1 MHSDLASY
9 DGYDAMMLG
18 DIPTTQSRVVQAE
31 MPGLFGTM
39 DDEKAVFDSI
49 NSDRSCTPRTLA
61 DDEVPA
67 PAPAPIPTPRTNRTM
82 VIGALAVVGLVL
94 GLTWLA
100 KRK

>member
-67 PAPAPIPTPRTNRTM
+67 APVVAAPNSKRTM
-82 VIGALAVVGLVL
+82 IIGALAVVGLVL

>member
-67 PAPAPIPTPRTNRTM
+67 LPVAPSPKRTM

>member
-67 PAPAPIPTPRTNRTM
+67 APVAVAVPRSKRTM
-82 VIGALAVVGLVL
+82 IIGAVAVVGLVL